1 MDFGFEVNS
10 LPVHVLVVHAVVVF
24 VPLAALSVV
33 LAAAWPAA
41 RRRLGLLP
49 AAIAAVALALVP
61 VTTAAGEW
69 LKARLPPA
77 PLIEEHAALGDDL
90 LPWSIAV
97 FVLAALLWLSDRYRS
112 RLPERIPAGVLRA
125 IPWVLLVLSIAAA
138 VGSLVTVV
146 LIGESGARAV
156 WQGTFST
163 DPLPR

>member
-1 MDFGFEVNS
+1 MNFDFEVNG

-33 LAAAWPAA
+33 TAAAWPAA

-49 AAIAAVALALVP
+49 LATATVTLVLVP
-61 VTTAAGEW
+61 VATAAGEW

-77 PLIEEHAALGDDL
+77 PLIEQHAALGDDL
-90 LPWSIAV
+90 LPWSISV
-97 FVLAALLWLSDRYRS
+97 FLLAAALWLFDRF
-112 RLPERIPAGVLRA
+112 RLGLAERIPAGLLRA
-125 IPWVLLVLSIAAA
+125 IPWALLALSVAAA
-138 VGSLVTVV
+138 VGSVVTVV

-156 WQGTFST
+156 WQGTYSD